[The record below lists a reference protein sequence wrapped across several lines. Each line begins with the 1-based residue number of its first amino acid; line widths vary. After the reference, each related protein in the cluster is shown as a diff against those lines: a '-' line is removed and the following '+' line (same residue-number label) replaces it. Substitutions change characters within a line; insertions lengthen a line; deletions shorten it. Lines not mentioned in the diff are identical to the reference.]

1 MRLGFTVMAKP
12 KTRFVCQDCGTFAV
26 RWQGRCPGCGNWN
39 TFVEEPIVPLTPR
52 REIGIPQEPEPLG
65 QITTISDARLLTGID
80 EFDCVLGGGLV
91 TGSLILIGGPP
102 GIGKSTLLL
111 QIARGLS
118 ADARVVLYVTGEE
131 SSSQVKLR
139 SERLRISSDT
149 IFVLPEINLESIT
162 ASIEKMKPALVL
174 IDSIQTIYN
183 PDLAGAPGSV
193 TQVRECTAALMRTG
207 KTLGI
212 TIIIVGHVTKD
223 GTIAGPRVLE
233 HLVDT
238 VLYFEGEGFQNYRVL
253 KSVKNRFGSTNETGI
268 FEMSAQGLK
277 GVKNASSVFIGERC
291 LSSSGS
297 VIVPVME
304 GTRTLMLEL
313 QALVSH
319 GYCNIPVRKTKGI
332 DVNRVSLLL
341 AILDKKAGVKVLTY
355 DAFIN
360 AVGGVE
366 VDEPA
371 LDLPLLLAMA
381 SSRKNVPLDP
391 KTVVFGE
398 AGLGGEIRGVS
409 QAVTRIQ
416 EAQRL
421 GFSKCIMPASNMT
434 EELPDFPTM
443 ELIGVS
449 NISEAL
455 ALAFPGVSFAERK
468 QKKGNSGKAGWRDR
482 EDPDGLDDWDID
494 EIDNN

>member
-1 MRLGFTVMAKP
+1 MAKP
-12 KTRFVCQDCGTFAV
+12 KTRFICQECGTV
-26 RWQGRCPGCGNWN
+26 SVKWQGRCSGCGNWN
-39 TFVEEPIVPLTPR
+39 TITEEYITQTSVSPEAGGL
-52 REIGIPQEPEPLG
+52 QKPEPLQ
-65 QITTISDARLLTGID
+65 QITTIADARLLTGID

-118 ADARVVLYVTGEE
+118 IQNRVVLYVTGEE

-139 SERLRISSDT
+139 AERLQIISDK
-149 IFVLPEINLESIT
+149 IFILPEINLDSII
-162 ASIEKMKPALVL
+162 ASIDKMRPALIM
-174 IDSIQTIYN
+174 IDSIQTLYN
-183 PDLAGAPGSV
+183 PEVAGAPGSV

-268 FEMSAQGLK
+268 FEMSTKGLK

-291 LSSSGS
+291 ASSPGS

-304 GTRTLMLEL
+304 GTRPILLEL
-313 QALVSH
+313 QALVAASR
-319 GYCNIPVRKTKGI
+319 CDNLTRKTKGI
-332 DVNRVSLLL
+332 DVNRVALLI
-341 AILDKKAGVKVLTY
+341 AVLDRKVGLRISGC
-355 DAFIN
+355 DVFIN

-366 VDEPA
+366 AEEPA

-381 SSRKNVPLDP
+381 SSQQNIPIDAA
-391 KTVVFGE
+391 TVVFGE
-398 AGLGGEIRGVS
+398 AGLGGEIRGVN
-409 QAVTRIQ
+409 QAVARIL
-416 EAQRL
+416 EAERL
-421 GFSKCIMPASNMT
+421 GFRKCILPASNMT
-434 EELPDFPTM
+434 EELPEFSTIR
-443 ELIGVS
+443 LLGVS
-449 NISEAL
+449 HIDEAL
-455 ALAFPGVSFAERK
+455 SHAIPGMKRGYKFYENRQERPVRKSRERK
-468 QKKGNSGKAGWRDR
+468 HEYD
-482 EDPDGLDDWDID
+482 
-494 EIDNN
+494 

>member
-1 MRLGFTVMAKP
+1 MAKP
-12 KTRFVCQDCGTFAV
+12 KTRFICQECGTV
-26 RWQGRCPGCGNWN
+26 SVKWQGRCSGCGNWN
-39 TFVEEPIVPLTPR
+39 TITEELITQTPVSP
-52 REIGIPQEPEPLG
+52 EAGSLQEPEPLH
-65 QITTISDARLLTGID
+65 QITTIADARLLTGID

-118 ADARVVLYVTGEE
+118 MQNRVVLYVTGEE

-139 SERLRISSDT
+139 AERLQIISDT
-149 IFVLPEINLESIT
+149 IFILPEINLESIIT
-162 ASIEKMKPALVL
+162 SIEKMRPALIM
-174 IDSIQTIYN
+174 IDSIQTLYN
-183 PDLAGAPGSV
+183 PALAGAAGSV
-193 TQVRECTAALMRTG
+193 TQVRECTAALMRAG

-268 FEMSAQGLK
+268 FEMSTKGLK

-291 LSSSGS
+291 AYSPGS

-304 GTRTLMLEL
+304 GTRPILLEL
-313 QALVSH
+313 QALVTESR
-319 GYCNIPVRKTKGI
+319 CENLIRKTKGI
-332 DVNRVSLLL
+332 DVNRVALMI
-341 AILDKKAGVKVLTY
+341 AVLDKKVRLRISGCDV
-355 DAFIN
+355 FIN

-366 VDEPA
+366 VEEPA

-381 SSRKNVPLDP
+381 SSHQNIPLDAT
-391 KTVVFGE
+391 TVAFGE
-398 AGLGGEIRGVS
+398 AGLGGEIRGVN
-409 QAVTRIQ
+409 QAVARIL
-416 EAQRL
+416 EAERL
-421 GFSKCIMPASNMT
+421 GFRKCILPASNMT
-434 EELPDFPTM
+434 EELPEFSKIR
-443 ELIGVS
+443 LLGVS
-449 NISEAL
+449 HIDEAL
-455 ALAFPGVSFAERK
+455 SHAIPGMKHRCPANENRQERPGRK
-468 QKKGNSGKAGWRDR
+468 SRDR
-482 EDPDGLDDWDID
+482 KREYD
-494 EIDNN
+494 

>member
-1 MRLGFTVMAKP
+1 MARP
-12 KTRFVCQDCGTFAV
+12 KTRFICQDCGTIAV
-26 RWQGRCPGCGNWN
+26 KWQGRCSGCGNWN
-39 TFVEEPIVPLTPR
+39 TFAEEFIPTSSVHP
-52 REIGIPQEPEPLG
+52 EGGSPQEPEPLR
-65 QITTISDARLLTGID
+65 QISTSAEARLMTGID

-118 ADARVVLYVTGEE
+118 LQERAVLYVTGEE

-139 SERLRISSDT
+139 SKRLQIYSDT
-149 IFVLPEINLESIT
+149 IFILPEINLESII
-162 ASIEKMKPALVL
+162 ASIEKMRPALVL
-174 IDSIQTIYN
+174 IDSIQTLYN
-183 PDLAGAPGSV
+183 PLLAGAPGSV

-238 VLYFEGEGFQNYRVL
+238 VLYFEGEGFQNYRIL

-268 FEMSAQGLK
+268 FEMGTLGLK
-277 GVKNASSVFIGERC
+277 GVKNASSVFIGERNAFN
-291 LSSSGS
+291 SGS
-297 VIVPVME
+297 AIVPVME
-304 GTRTLMLEL
+304 GTRPILLEL
-313 QALVSH
+313 QALVATS
-319 GYCNIPVRKTKGI
+319 YCDNLTRKTKGI
-332 DVNRVSLLL
+332 DVNRVALLI
-341 AILDKKAGVKVLTY
+341 AVLDKKADIEISGCDV
-355 DAFIN
+355 FIN

-381 SSRKNVPLDP
+381 SSRQNIPLDAA
-391 KTVVFGE
+391 TVVFGE
-398 AGLGGEIRGVS
+398 AGLGGEIRGVN

-421 GFSKCIMPASNMT
+421 GFKKCIMPASNMT
-434 EELPDFPTM
+434 EELPEFSTI
-443 ELIGVS
+443 ELLGVS
-449 NISEAL
+449 NINEAL
-455 ALAFPGVSFAERK
+455 LHALPGLKRCSESEKRRQYRRGRK
-468 QKKGNSGKAGWRDR
+468 NR
-482 EDPDGLDDWDID
+482 ENT
-494 EIDNN
+494 EEFY